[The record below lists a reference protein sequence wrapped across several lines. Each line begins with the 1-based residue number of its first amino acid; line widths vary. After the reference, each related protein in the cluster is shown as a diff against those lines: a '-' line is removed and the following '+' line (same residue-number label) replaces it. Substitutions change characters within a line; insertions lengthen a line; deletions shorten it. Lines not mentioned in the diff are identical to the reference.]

1 MNLNV
6 PKLQT
11 FTAGAYK
18 EVGNENDFYLKDEA
32 TDKFRRVSKKAAM
45 DFMKK
50 THGKGSFEKR
60 VGEAMKFPPCEPTLI
75 FIWEDF
81 QIKKFCREEAR

>member
-1 MNLNV
+1 M
-6 PKLQT
+6 KMT
-11 FTAGAYK
+11 
-18 EVGNENDFYLKDEA
+18 FYLKDEA

-45 DFMKK
+45 DFMEK

-60 VGEAMKFPPCEPTLI
+60 VGEAMKFPLCEPTLI

-81 QIKKFCREEAR
+81 QIKKFSKEEDKE

>member
-1 MNLNV
+1 M
-6 PKLQT
+6 KMT
-11 FTAGAYK
+11 
-18 EVGNENDFYLKDEA
+18 FYLKGVA

-45 DFMKK
+45 DFMEK

-60 VGEAMKFPPCEPTLI
+60 VGEAKKFPPCEPMLI

-81 QIKKFCREEAR
+81 QIKKFSKEEDEE

>member
-1 MNLNV
+1 M
-6 PKLQT
+6 KMT
-11 FTAGAYK
+11 
-18 EVGNENDFYLKDEA
+18 FYLKDEA

-45 DFMKK
+45 DFMEK